1 MLKQRNKNAIV
12 YGDVNYTYT
21 DLIQYS
27 LQYSEMLRGLVPHV
41 NKVMVFADNCP
52 EYIFSIYAILR
63 IDAIV
68 VPVDVLATTKDFNY
82 IANDC
87 RPEIIL
93 TTSDKVKFVSESI
106 ANISDYNPKIVVLS
120 DIDTSNVG
128 EMPIVEMEWGMPEQ
142 TVSILYTSGTTGA
155 SKGVM
160 LSYKNYSFNIDATI
174 NQVPL
179 VTEDSNMLLL
189 LPLHHVFPF
198 LVTVLAPIYAGAV
211 VHIAPSIAPEAVLK
225 TLQDGKITIFAG
237 VPRLFDALAKGIMN
251 KIKVSKSAFVLYKLA
266 QAINSKSFSKLIFK
280 SVHDKFGGNIKYL
293 GSAGAALSVETA
305 MVFRTLG
312 FEMLEGYG
320 MTETAPIIT
329 FSFPGENKVGYCGTL
344 LKGLEMKFSDQGE
357 ILVKGP
363 NVMQGY
369 YNRPEETAQVLK
381 GGWLH
386 TGDVGELDE
395 KGRLKITGRIKEII
409 VTSGGKNINPVEIEH
424 ALLAD
429 TEYIDDVAVFL
440 YEEILQA
447 IIIPNVAKVRE
458 ATDKTQEECLRQEI
472 DKYNETALSYKRV
485 IKFHV
490 SSQELPKTR
499 LGKIQRFKLP
509 SFINVVQKKIVK
521 EDISG
526 KSEIYL
532 SLKKFIDEETGMY
545 ANGDDHFEIDLAL
558 DSLGRISLLSFVNEN
573 YNLNIDEKV
582 IMELFTLNK
591 LSEYIE
597 GNSTETSS
605 NDISWK
611 QFFEENKKPLKLPYS
626 GLLYLITVFMVK
638 LVGRLFY
645 IVKSKGE
652 KNMPK
657 EGACIYVVNH
667 RSALD
672 PAFLMTVLPWKKCR
686 EIYFFAKDKHFSSPL
701 RRFLAT
707 RHNIIV
713 MNINSNVKT
722 SLLQMYQ
729 VLKSGK
735 SIIIFPEGT
744 RSKNGNLKDFKES
757 FAILSQEAGVPVV
770 PIAMRGAESARYK
783 NVRIPKYL
791 SKIEVDV
798 LPSMTSEDNE
808 MPKAFAARVREEVS
822 KKL

>member
-1 MLKQRNKNAIV
+1 MLKNRNKNAIV
-12 YGDVNYTYT
+12 YGDVRYTYT

-27 LQYSEMLRGLVPHV
+27 LLYSRAIKGLVPQV
-41 NKVMVFADNCP
+41 SKVVVFAENCP

-68 VPVDVLATTKDFNY
+68 VPVDALATIKDFSY

-93 TTSDKVKFVSESI
+93 TTSDRIDFITESI
-106 ANISDYNPKIVVLS
+106 AEIPNYNPAILSFS
-120 DIDTSNVG
+120 DIDTKDVAT
-128 EMPIVEMEWGMPEQ
+128 MPIEEMEWGDPEQ

-155 SKGVM
+155 SNGVM
-160 LSYKNYSFNIDATI
+160 LSYKNYSFNLNATI
-174 NQVPL
+174 DEVAL
-179 VTEDSNMLLL
+179 VTEDSNLILL

-198 LVTVLAPIYAGAV
+198 LVMVLAPIYAGAV
-211 VHIAPSIAPEAVLK
+211 VHIAPSLAPDVIMK
-225 TLQDGKITIFAG
+225 TLQDGKITIFAA

-251 KIKVSKSAFVLYKLA
+251 KIKASKTAFAMYKLA
-266 QAINSKSFSKLIFK
+266 QAINCKAFSKLIFK
-280 SVHDKFGGNIKYL
+280 SVHEKFGGNIKFM

-305 MVFRTLG
+305 TVFKTLG

-329 FSFPGENKVGYCGTL
+329 FTFPGETKLGYCGTL
-344 LKGLEMKFSDQGE
+344 LKGLEMKFSEQGE

-381 GGWLH
+381 DGWLH

-409 VTSGGKNINPVEIEH
+409 VTPGGKNINPVEIEH

-429 TEYIDDVAVFL
+429 TEFMDDIAVFL
-440 YEEILQA
+440 HEGILQA
-447 IIIPNVAKVRE
+447 IVVPNLAKVRE
-458 ATDKTQEECLRQEI
+458 ATGVNLEECIRQEI

-490 SSQELPKTR
+490 SSVELPKTR
-499 LGKIQRFKLP
+499 LGKVQRFKLT
-509 SFINVVQKKIVK
+509 SFINSVQKEVVK
-521 EDISG
+521 EDVSG
-526 KSEIYL
+526 KSDIYL

-558 DSLGRISLLSFVNEN
+558 DSLGRISLLSFINEN
-573 YNLNIDEKV
+573 YNLNMDEKV
-582 IMELFTLNK
+582 VMELFTLNK

-597 GNSTETSS
+597 ANSSEISS

-611 QFFEENKKPLKLPYS
+611 QFFEDNKQNLKLPYS
-626 GLLYLITVFMVK
+626 GLLYLITVFIVK

-645 IVKSKGE
+645 VIKSKGKE
-652 KNMPK
+652 NLPK
-657 EGACIYVVNH
+657 DGACIYVVNH

-713 MNINSNVKT
+713 MNINSNIKT

-735 SIIIFPEGT
+735 SIMIFPEGT
-744 RSKNGNLKDFKES
+744 RSKNGTLKAFKES
-757 FAILSQEAGVPVV
+757 FAILSQEAGMPVI

-783 NVRIPKYL
+783 KVRIPKYL

-798 LPSMTSEDNE
+798 LSNMTSNDNE
-808 MPKAFAARVREEVS
+808 TPKAFAARVREEVLG
-822 KKL
+822 KL